1 VQLELVGSDTGEFA
15 NQNAGSANIS
25 AQQRK
30 DMEVY
35 KKKIQV
41 FEKKLADEIKQNDLC
56 MK

>member
-1 VQLELVGSDTGEFA
+1 MQLELVGSDTGEFA